1 MNTAQRTER
10 HTRLSMDC
18 RPVPGIL
25 QVSKL
30 FICITVSQIF
40 NLLYTNI
47 PGMFK
52 YQPKGMEY
60 RKQKSKAVIVNQVK
74 EEQLGIPVSRKT
86 TFLEAPPATN
96 LPKQFRLIIY
106 HQITIKKC
114 TRSILRS
121 QRYRKS
127 FYVSYVCQS
136 VSNLS

>member
-96 LPKQFRLIIY
+96 LPK
-106 HQITIKKC
+106 
-114 TRSILRS
+114 
-121 QRYRKS
+121 
-127 FYVSYVCQS
+127 
-136 VSNLS
+136 